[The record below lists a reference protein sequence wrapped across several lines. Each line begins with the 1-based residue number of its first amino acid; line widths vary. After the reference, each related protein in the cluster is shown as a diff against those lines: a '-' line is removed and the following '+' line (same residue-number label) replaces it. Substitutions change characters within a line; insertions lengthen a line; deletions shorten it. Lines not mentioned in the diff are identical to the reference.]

1 MTRTPAPHEQRVI
14 DEQEALS
21 IKLSALAAFVSS
33 PKIHSVDIGERIL
46 MGLQIVAMTSYLGIL
61 AQRTH
66 LFDLGAR

>member
-1 MTRTPAPHEQRVI
+1 MTRTPSPHQLSML

-21 IKLSALAAFVSS
+21 IKLSTLAAFVGSAH
-33 PKIHSVDIGERIL
+33 IHSVDISERIL

-66 LFDLGAR
+66 LFDLDA